1 MMYQIIR
8 VYDDQTCMTEHTPY
22 IVAALEAAAI
32 YLRDASCC
40 SVKIWDE
47 VAEEWVLDYYRP

>member
-8 VYDDQTCMTEHTPY
+8 VYNDQTCMTEHTFS
-22 IVAALEAAAI
+22 IVAALEACAI
-32 YLRDASCC
+32 YLRDASCE

-47 VAEEWVLDYYRP
+47 VAKVWILEYVRP